1 MNVRELFERASVP
14 HIIVPNVMPTIHEL
28 NVHAARAAI
37 HEQFIRQITYAK
49 GLGDLQNTL
58 TDKKVMPTPGAVLL
72 ATELLSRGTYRE
84 KGIGSL
90 MVLDVGGATTDV
102 HSVMPY
108 LDELKTEERGLVVNN
123 EKQAS
128 YRTVEGNLGMRV
140 SATGIVDAAGPLAL
154 AKRAGDGCEEMQ
166 EKIRQ
171 YAGML
176 EKNPEHLAQDEK
188 ERRIDIAMAA
198 TALEVAMKRHAGILS
213 QRFDPVLGIIPGYPM
228 GRDLRSVEKVIAVGG
243 IFTYSDDIV
252 RQEIL
257 TEAFAAPGIS
267 LLPEAPQFAV
277 DDKYFLYAMGV
288 LSQYIPDAVLKL
300 AKKYFAWRRPPG

>member
-1 MNVRELFERASVP
+1 
-14 HIIVPNVMPTIHEL
+14 MPTIHEL